1 MDIRS
6 ATTDDGIN
14 QILAPDSIC
23 WVCGP
28 GNPDGLLLAHR
39 RTGTGVIAQW
49 WADPRYEGAPGRL
62 HNGFVAA
69 LLEDAAGWAAMSGL
83 HVRREALTPVRI
95 LDLQVIFKGPIPSR
109 RVLTVTGK
117 FIVEDAGVVHT
128 TAALDDGGK
137 VLATASSRLAPL
149 EFADTQEA

>member
-1 MDIRS
+1 MRS
-6 ATTDDGIN
+6 ATDDGIN

-28 GNPDGLLLAHR
+28 GSPDGLLLAHR
-39 RTGTGVIAQW
+39 RTDTGVIAQW

-62 HNGFVAA
+62 HNGFAAA
-69 LLEDAAGWAAMSGL
+69 LLEDAAGWAAMSEL
-83 HVRREALTPVRI
+83 HARRGALTPVRI
-95 LDLQVIFKGPIPSR
+95 LDLHVIFKEPIPSR

-117 FIVEDAGVVHT
+117 FTSEDAGVMHT
-128 TAALDDGGK
+128 TATLDHGGK

-149 EFADTQEA
+149 ESAGAQET